1 MSSPESRLLPGYTPE
16 ECERCQH
23 WAQQPDRHV
32 LTLDDPHYPPL
43 LREIADAPP
52 VLFVRGNVEVLSLPQ
67 IGIVGSRHP
76 TVDGCE
82 NARAFAMALSAAG
95 YVVTSGMALGI
106 DSEAHKG
113 ALARD
118 GITVAV
124 LGAGL
129 DTIPIGKHRAL
140 AEKIAKRGAVVSEFM
155 PDISPQP
162 YHFPQR
168 NRVIS
173 GLAHGVLVI
182 EAAEQ
187 SGSLITARLAGE
199 QGREVF
205 ALPGSIHNPLARG
218 CHRLIRQGAKLVQ
231 SVEDIFEEF
240 PALVQWEQQRIA
252 DANKQALTKPL
263 RKLLAHIGYDPVPV
277 DTLLQRTGGELTDL
291 YANLMKL
298 ELRGLIL
305 NRSDGYVLST
315 S

>member
-1 MSSPESRLLPGYTPE
+1 
-16 ECERCQH
+16 
-23 WAQQPDRHV
+23 
-32 LTLDDPHYPPL
+32 
-43 LREIADAPP
+43 
-52 VLFVRGNVEVLSLPQ
+52 
-67 IGIVGSRHP
+67 
-76 TVDGCE
+76 
-82 NARAFAMALSAAG
+82 
-95 YVVTSGMALGI
+95 MALGI
-106 DSEAHKG
+106 DSEAHRG

-129 DTIPIGKHRAL
+129 DTIPAGKHRVL
-140 AEKIAKRGAVVSEFM
+140 AEKIAKHGAVVSEFK
-155 PDISPQP
+155 PDASPQP

-168 NRVIS
+168 NRIIS

-240 PALVQWEQQRIA
+240 PALVQWEQQRTA
-252 DANKQALTKPL
+252 ANEQALTKPL
-263 RKLLAHIGYDPVPV
+263 RKLLAQIGYDPVSV
-277 DTLLQRTGGELTDL
+277 DTLLQRTGGELTEL